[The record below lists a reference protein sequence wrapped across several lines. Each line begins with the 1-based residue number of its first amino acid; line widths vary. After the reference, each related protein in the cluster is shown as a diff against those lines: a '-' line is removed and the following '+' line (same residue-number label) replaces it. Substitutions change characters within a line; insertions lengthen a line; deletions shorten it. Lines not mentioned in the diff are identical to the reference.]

1 MYARCAK
8 QYPTHAALCT
18 SRFYIIIYGRFF
30 FIPLF
35 LNFSLNSFSSEKH
48 CVILS
53 FTLPKIYEN
62 TGKGGGGG
70 ERYFKSGG
78 VACVIH
84 FLNLLQW
91 RHNDPEASQITS
103 IKIVYSTVYSR
114 RGSKKASKLRASL
127 AFVRGIHRSP
137 VNSPHKGQVTRKMF
151 PFDNVMMSVVNN

>member
-1 MYARCAK
+1 MPDA
-8 QYPTHAALCT
+8 
-18 SRFYIIIYGRFF
+18 
-30 FIPLF
+30 
-35 LNFSLNSFSSEKH
+35 LNSILHTRLYVPVDFILLYMAGFFSFHYFLIFRWIHFQVKNIATSCHLRYQKFMK
-48 CVILS
+48 IL
-53 FTLPKIYEN
+53 ER
-62 TGKGGGGG
+62 GGGG
-70 ERYFKSGG
+70 RYFKSGG

-91 RHNDPEASQITS
+91 RHNEPEASQITS